1 MPTHDVLVIGAGLA
15 GLRAAIGTSVKY
27 DTAVLS
33 KVHPVRSHSIAAQGG
48 MNAALANVE
57 GSRDDTV
64 EKHTFDTIKGS
75 DYLADQ
81 PAARI
86 MCEQAP
92 LLVYELEHWGCPWS
106 RLDDGRIAQRPFGGA
121 GYPRCCYAADR
132 SGHMALHTLYEKAV
146 QQQIKVYEEWM
157 VLALAIEGQRVHG
170 VIAIE
175 LATGRLETFGARAV
189 VLATGGYGRIFSRS
203 SNALINT
210 GSGIALAYEAG
221 VTIEDMEFV
230 QFHPTTLYG
239 TNILISE
246 GARGEG
252 GYLVNN
258 RGERLMEK
266 YAPSAMELAPR
277 DIVARSIQTE
287 INEGRGFND
296 EYVHLDLRHLGR
308 QKIIERLPGI
318 REIALDFAGVEPI
331 DEPIPVQPG
340 QHYSM
345 GGIDTDVRGA
355 TKLNGLYAAGECAC
369 VSVHGANRLGGN
381 SLLDT
386 TVFGKLA
393 GEAIPQ
399 YLGSG
404 AGGGPKASVLHAEL
418 RRQDERIRTIL
429 KRQRNCDTV
438 GTILTEMRETLFKKC
453 GVFRNR
459 KDLEAAYAK
468 VKELQERYQHVAIQE
483 TTSWRYNPGLLNVL
497 ELQGMLDMA
506 ELIVAGAIPREECRG
521 SHWRVDFPVR
531 DDKKWLKHTMAVY
544 SPDGPVFSYTDVEI
558 TDYEPTERKY

>member
-1 MPTHDVLVIGAGLA
+1 MMKHDVLVIGAGLS
-15 GLRAAIGTSVKY
+15 GLRAAVGVSQKY
-27 DTAVLS
+27 DTAVLT
-33 KVHPVRSHSIAAQGG
+33 KVHPVRSHSVAAQGG

-57 GSRDDTV
+57 GSRDDTT
-64 EKHTFDTIKGS
+64 EKHTFDTVKGS

-81 PAARI
+81 NAARV

-106 RLDDGRIAQRPFGGA
+106 RLENGKIAQRPFGGA

-132 SGHMALHTLYEKAV
+132 SGHMVLHTLYERSV
-146 QQQIKVYEEWM
+146 QVGVKVYEEW
-157 VLALAIEGQRVHG
+157 LALALAVDNDRVHG
-170 VIAIE
+170 VVAME
-175 LATGRLETFGARAV
+175 MSSGRVAV
-189 VLATGGYGRIFSRS
+189 ISAKVVVIATGGYGRIFSRS
-203 SNALINT
+203 SNALICT
-210 GSGIALAYEAG
+210 GSGISLAYEAG
-221 VTIEDMEFV
+221 VPVEDMEFV

-239 TNILISE
+239 TNILMSE

-258 RGERLMEK
+258 RGERFMEK

-308 QKIIERLPGI
+308 EKILERLPGI

-331 DEPIPVQPG
+331 DEPIPIQPG

-345 GGIDTDVRGA
+345 GGIDTNVHGETRV
-355 TKLNGLYAAGECAC
+355 KGLYAAGECAC

-393 GEAIPQ
+393 GEAIPG
-399 YLGSG
+399 YLE
-404 AGGGPKASVLHAEL
+404 GGVSDPDETVLNAEL
-418 RRQDERIRTIL
+418 KKQEARIAEIVSR
-429 KRQRNCDTV
+429 DSSGETV
-438 GTILTEMRETLFKKC
+438 GTILNEMRETVFHKC
-453 GVFRNR
+453 GVFREKKLLTEAFATV
-459 KDLEAAYAK
+459 KDLK
-468 VKELQERYQHVAIQE
+468 ERYKRVTVQNSA
-483 TTSWRYNPGLLNVL
+483 SRRYNPGLMNVL
-497 ELQGMLDMA
+497 ELRGMLDMA
-506 ELIVAGAIPREECRG
+506 ELIVGGAIPREECRG
-521 SHWRVDFPVR
+521 AHWRIDFPGR
-531 DDKKWLKHTMAVY
+531 DDKNWLKHTIAEY

-558 TDYEPTERKY
+558 TDYEPKERKY

>member
-1 MPTHDVLVIGAGLA
+1 MIKHDVIVVGAGLS
-15 GLRAAIGTSVKY
+15 GLRAAVGTADRY
-27 DTAVLS
+27 DTAVLT

-48 MNAALANVE
+48 MNAALANVD
-57 GSRDDTV
+57 GSKDDTT

-81 PAARI
+81 SAARV

-106 RLDDGRIAQRPFGGA
+106 RLEDGRIAQRPFGGA

-146 QQQIKVYEEWM
+146 ETGVNVYEEW
-157 VLALAIEGQRVHG
+157 LALSLAVKNDRVHG
-170 VIAIE
+170 IIAME
-175 LATGRLETFGARAV
+175 MATGRLEIIAAKVV

-221 VTIEDMEFV
+221 VPIEDMEFV
-230 QFHPTTLYG
+230 QFHPTTLFG

-258 RGERLMEK
+258 RGERFMEK

-287 INEGRGFND
+287 VNEGRGFND

-308 QKIIERLPGI
+308 EKILERLPGI
-318 REIALDFAGVEPI
+318 REIALDFAGVEPVE
-331 DEPIPVQPG
+331 EPIPVQPG

-345 GGIDTDVRGA
+345 GGIDTDVKGQTRV
-355 TKLNGLYAAGECAC
+355 KGLYAAGECAC

-386 TVFGKLA
+386 TVFGKLV
-393 GEAIPQ
+393 GLAIPE
-399 YLGSG
+399 YLESSP
-404 AGGGPKASVLHAEL
+404 ADPEQSVLQGEL
-418 RRQDERIRTIL
+418 KKQQDIIADIMGRSDTGE
-429 KRQRNCDTV
+429 TV
-438 GTILTEMRETLFKKC
+438 GSILTEMRETIFTKC
-453 GVFRNR
+453 GVFRE
-459 KDLEAAYAK
+459 KKPLQEAYEK
-468 VKELQERYQHVAIQE
+468 IKELQGRYGNVCIAN
-483 TTSWRYNPGLLNVL
+483 TATRRYNPGLMNVL
-497 ELQGMLDMA
+497 ELRGMLDMA
-506 ELIVAGAIPREECRG
+506 ELIVAGAIPRQESRG
-521 SHWRVDFPVR
+521 SHWRLDFPVR
-531 DDKKWLKHTMAVY
+531 DDKNWLKHTMAVY
-544 SPDGPVFSYTDVEI
+544 SPDGPIFSYTDVEI
-558 TDYEPTERKY
+558 TDYEPKERKY

>member
-1 MPTHDVLVIGAGLA
+1 MIKHDVLVIGAGLA
-15 GLRAAIGTSVKY
+15 GLRAAIGTSGRY
-27 DTAVLS
+27 DTAVLT
-33 KVHPVRSHSIAAQGG
+33 KVHPVRSHSVAAQGG

-57 GSRDDTV
+57 GSKDDTV
-64 EKHTFDTIKGS
+64 EKHTFDTVKGS

-81 PAARI
+81 PAARV

-106 RLDDGRIAQRPFGGA
+106 RLEDGRIAQRPFGGA

-132 SGHMALHTLYEKAV
+132 SGHMALHTLYERSV
-146 QQQIKVYEEWM
+146 QLGIKFYEEW
-157 VLALAIEGQRVHG
+157 LALSLAVKNDRIHG
-170 VIAIE
+170 VIAME
-175 LATGRLETFGARAV
+175 MATGRLEMFAARSV

-210 GSGIALAYEAG
+210 GSGIALAYYAG
-221 VTIEDMEFV
+221 VPIEDMEFV
-230 QFHPTTLYG
+230 QFHPTTIYG

-258 RGERLMEK
+258 KGERFMAK
-266 YAPSAMELAPR
+266 YAPTAMELAPR

-287 INEGRGFND
+287 INEGRGFNN

-308 QKIIERLPGI
+308 KKIIERLPGI
-318 REIALDFAGVEPI
+318 REIALDFGGVEPV

-345 GGIDTDVRGA
+345 GGIDTDVTGA
-355 TKLNGLYAAGECAC
+355 TKIKGLYAAGECAC

-386 TVFGKLA
+386 TVFGKLV
-393 GEAIPQ
+393 GEAIPAF
-399 YLGSG
+399 LESG
-404 AGGGPKASVLHAEL
+404 VGAPDSAALQDALKQQQVLITGILARQSGGE
-418 RRQDERIRTIL
+418 
-429 KRQRNCDTV
+429 TV
-438 GTILTEMRETLFKKC
+438 GAILQEMRVTLFNKC

-459 KDLEAAYAK
+459 KLLDEAYAK
-468 VKELQERYQHVAIQE
+468 VKELQERYGNVTIQN
-483 TTSWRYNPGLLNVL
+483 TRSLRYNPGLMNVL
-497 ELQGMLDMA
+497 ELRGMLDMA
-506 ELIVAGAIPREECRG
+506 EIIVAGAIPREECRG
-521 SHWRVDFPVR
+521 SHWRTDFPGR
-531 DDKKWLKHTMAVY
+531 DDTNWLKHTMAVY
-544 SPDGPVFSYTDVEI
+544 APEGPRFSYTDVEI
-558 TDYEPTERKY
+558 TDYVPTERKY

>member
-1 MPTHDVLVIGAGLA
+1 MIKHDVLVIGAGLA
-15 GLRAAIGTSVKY
+15 GLRAAVGVSEKY
-27 DTAVLS
+27 DTAVLT

-48 MNAALANVE
+48 MNAALANVD
-57 GSRDDTV
+57 GSKDDTT
-64 EKHTFDTIKGS
+64 EKHTFDTVKGS

-81 PAARI
+81 PAAKI

-106 RLDDGRIAQRPFGGA
+106 RLENGKIAQRPFGGA

-132 SGHMALHTLYEKAV
+132 SGHMALHTLYERSV
-146 QQQIKVYEEWM
+146 QTGVKVYEEW
-157 VLALAIEGQRVHG
+157 LAISLAVENDRIHG
-170 VIAIE
+170 VVAME
-175 LATGRLETFGARAV
+175 MSTGRLEVISAKVV

-203 SNALINT
+203 SNALICT

-221 VTIEDMEFV
+221 VPIEDMEFV

-239 TNILISE
+239 TNILMSE

-258 RGERLMEK
+258 KGERFMEK

-308 QKIIERLPGI
+308 DKILERLPGI
-318 REIALDFAGVEPI
+318 REIALDFGGVEPI
-331 DEPIPVQPG
+331 DEPVPIQPG

-345 GGIDTDVRGA
+345 GGIDTNVHGETRV
-355 TKLNGLYAAGECAC
+355 KGLYAAGECAC

-386 TVFGKLA
+386 TVFGKLV
-393 GEAIPQ
+393 GEAIPR
-399 YLGSG
+399 YLEGG
-404 AGGGPKASVLHAEL
+404 AGEPDTAILNSEL
-418 RRQDERIRTIL
+418 IKQEEHIAGLISRDQTGE
-429 KRQRNCDTV
+429 TV
-438 GTILTEMRETLFKKC
+438 GTILNEMRETVFHKC
-453 GVFRNR
+453 GVFRE
-459 KDLEAAYAK
+459 KKLLEEAYTK
-468 VKELQERYQHVAIQE
+468 VKELKERYKNVAIQNG
-483 TTSWRYNPGLLNVL
+483 SSRRFNPGLMNVL
-497 ELQGMLDMA
+497 ELRGMLDMA
-506 ELIVAGAIPREECRG
+506 EMIVAGAIPREECRG
-521 SHWRVDFPVR
+521 AHWRIDFPGR
-531 DDKKWLKHTMAVY
+531 DDKNWLKHTIAEY
-544 SPDGPVFSYTDVEI
+544 SPEGPVFSYTDVEI
-558 TDYEPTERKY
+558 TDYEPKERKY

>member
-15 GLRAAIGTSVKY
+15 GLRAAIGTSEKF
-27 DTAVLS
+27 DTAVLT

-57 GSRDDTV
+57 GSKDDTV

-81 PAARI
+81 PAARV

-121 GYPRCCYAADR
+121 GYPRCCYASDR
-132 SGHMALHTLYEKAV
+132 TGHMVLHTLYEKVV
-146 QQQIKVYEEWM
+146 QQQIKVYEEWIA
-157 VLALAIEGQRVHG
+157 LALAFDHKSVHG
-170 VIAIE
+170 VIAME
-175 LATGRLETFGARAV
+175 LATGRLEIFGARAV
-189 VLATGGYGRIFSRS
+189 VLATGGYGRMFSRS

-221 VTIEDMEFV
+221 VPIEDMEFV

-258 RGERLMEK
+258 RDERFMKK

-345 GGIDTDVRGA
+345 GGIDTDVHGL
-355 TKLNGLYAAGECAC
+355 TKLDGLYAAGECAC

-386 TVFGKLA
+386 TVFGKLV
-393 GEAIPQ
+393 GEAIPE
-399 YLGSG
+399 YLASG
-404 AGGGPKASVLHAEL
+404 VDGPDTAVLSAEFK
-418 RRQDERIRTIL
+418 RQGERIQTIL
-429 KRQRNCDTV
+429 ERQRNHDTV
-438 GTILTEMRETLFKKC
+438 GTILTEMRETLFRKC

-459 KDLEAAYAK
+459 KALEEAYAN
-468 VKELQERYQHVAIQE
+468 VKELQVRYKNVFIRER
-483 TTSWRYNPGLLNVL
+483 TSRRYNPGLLNVL
-497 ELQGMLDMA
+497 ELQGMLEMA
-506 ELIVAGAIPREECRG
+506 ELIVAGAISREECRG
-521 SHWRVDFPVR
+521 SHWRSDFPAR

-544 SPDGPVFSYTDVEI
+544 SPDGPLFSYADVEI

>member
-1 MPTHDVLVIGAGLA
+1 MITHDVLIIGAGLS
-15 GLRAAIGTSVKY
+15 GLRAAVGTSHTF
-27 DTAVLS
+27 DTAVLT

-57 GSRDDTV
+57 GSKDDTT

-81 PAARI
+81 SAARV

-92 LLVYELEHWGCPWS
+92 LLVYELEHMGCPWS
-106 RLDDGRIAQRPFGGA
+106 RLDDGKIAQRPFGGA

-132 SGHMALHTLYEKAV
+132 SGHMVLHTLYEKSV
-146 QQQIKVYEEWM
+146 ELGVKVYEEW
-157 VLALAIEGQRVHG
+157 LALSLAVDGDRVHG
-170 VIAIE
+170 VVAME
-175 LATGRLETFGARAV
+175 MATGKLEIISAKVV

-203 SNALINT
+203 SNALICT

-221 VTIEDMEFV
+221 VPVEDMEFV

-239 TNILISE
+239 TNILMSE

-258 RGERLMEK
+258 KGERFMEK

-287 INEGRGFND
+287 VNEGRGFND

-308 QKIIERLPGI
+308 EKIIERLPGI
-318 REIALDFAGVEPI
+318 REIALDFAHIDPI
-331 DEPIPVQPG
+331 DEPVPVQPG

-345 GGIDTDVRGA
+345 GGIDTDVHGA
-355 TKLNGLYAAGECAC
+355 TRVKGLYAAGECAC

-393 GEAIPQ
+393 GEAIVK
-399 YLGSG
+399 YLESG
-404 AGGGPKASVLHAEL
+404 VEPPKQTVLAAEL
-418 RRQDERIRTIL
+418 KKQEEVVQEICSRESTGE
-429 KRQRNCDTV
+429 TV
-438 GTILTEMRETLFKKC
+438 GAILTEMRDVIFKKC
-453 GVFRNR
+453 GVFRQR
-459 KDLEAAYAK
+459 GLLEEALAK
-468 VKELQERYQHVAIQE
+468 IKELQERYQRVSIQNS
-483 TTSWRYNPGLLNVL
+483 TSRRYNPGLMNVL
-497 ELQGMLDMA
+497 ELRGMLDMA

-521 SHWRVDFPVR
+521 SHWRLDFPGR
-531 DDKKWLKHTMAVY
+531 DDKNWLKHTMAVY

-558 TDYEPTERKY
+558 TDYEPKERKY

>member
-1 MPTHDVLVIGAGLA
+1 
-15 GLRAAIGTSVKY
+15 
-27 DTAVLS
+27 
-33 KVHPVRSHSIAAQGG
+33 

-57 GSRDDTV
+57 GSKDDTI

-81 PAARI
+81 HAARV

-132 SGHMALHTLYEKAV
+132 TGHMVLHTLYERVV
-146 QQQIKVYEEWM
+146 QQQIKVYEEWIA
-157 VLALAIEGQRVHG
+157 LALAVDHTKVHG
-170 VIAIE
+170 VIAME
-175 LATGRLETFGARAV
+175 LATGRLEIFGAQAV
-189 VLATGGYGRIFSRS
+189 VLATGGYGRMFSRS

-210 GSGIALAYEAG
+210 GSGIAIAYEAG
-221 VTIEDMEFV
+221 VPIEDMEFV

-258 RGERLMEK
+258 RGERFMQK

-308 QKIIERLPGI
+308 QKIMERLPGI

-331 DEPIPVQPG
+331 DDPIPVQPG

-345 GGIDTDVRGA
+345 GGVDTDVHGL

-386 TVFGKLA
+386 TVFGKMV
-393 GEAIPQ
+393 GEAILK
-399 YLGSG
+399 YLASG
-404 AGGGPKASVLHAEL
+404 ADRPNGAVLNAE
-418 RRQDERIRTIL
+418 L
-429 KRQRNCDTV
+429 KRQEERIQTILGRQRNHDTV

-453 GVFRNR
+453 GIFRNR
-459 KDLEAAYAK
+459 KALEEAYAT
-468 VKELQERYQHVAIQE
+468 VKDLQVRYKNVAIQE
-483 TTSWRYNPGLLNVL
+483 TTSRRYNSGLLNVL
-497 ELQGMLDMA
+497 ELQGMLEMA
-506 ELIVAGAIPREECRG
+506 ELIVAGAIPREESRG
-521 SHWRVDFPVR
+521 SHWRSDFPAR
-531 DDKKWLKHTMAVY
+531 DDKTWLKHTMAVY
-544 SPDGPVFSYTDVEI
+544 SPDGPIFSYDDVEI